1 VKAVAEELGLGFLGI
16 GFQPKWRLNDI
27 PVMPKVNLD
36 FSSES
41 DMIKKFR
48 AGLALQPVGT
58 YFLPR
63 KISLLVGSSA
73 TD

>member
-1 VKAVAEELGLGFLGI
+1 MPDYHWELWDTDTNFYL
-16 GFQPKWRLNDI
+16 Q
-27 PVMPKVNLD
+27 VNLD

-58 YFLPR
+58 YFLPC
-63 KISLLVGSSA
+63 KIFLLVGSSA